1 MATAAMEVTSMV
13 ARAGRRPADAAI
25 HDRLVD
31 WGRAVG
37 GRQLAGDWPSTTLLG
52 RLIEFGPM
60 GAGQP
65 GAPMPLG
72 DPAIVDTEHAV
83 ARLPLRYRKA
93 IVDFYASVNRL
104 NTSICARRARCSN
117 RQFQDLLKH
126 ARIMLSDEFRKGV

>member
-1 MATAAMEVTSMV
+1 MATMAMEVASMTQ
-13 ARAGRRPADAAI
+13 RAGRRPADAAI

-65 GAPMPLG
+65 GALAPLG
-72 DPAIVDTEHAV
+72 DPVIVDTEHAI
-83 ARLPLRYRKA
+83 ARLPQRYRKA

-104 NTSICARRARCSN
+104 NTSLCARRARCSN

-126 ARIMLSDEFRKGV
+126 ARMMLSDDFSRRG